1 MAEMSYKIDYEKW
14 ANDVLDGFQ
23 YRGKSIRQWADLIA
37 SDVYIDRIEVMAY
50 ITQKMAKISR
60 EILYA
65 EPFPADYVEKSTAL
79 DTYQELLDYLKGA
92 DEDEEERTNNNS
104 NSKTPGETARD
115 Y

>member
-1 MAEMSYKIDYEKW
+1 MAKYMSFNINAEKW
-14 ANDVLDGFQ
+14 ANEILDGYQ

-65 EPFPADYVEKSTAL
+65 EPFPADYVEKSITL
-79 DTYQELLDYLKGA
+79 DVYQELLDYLEGA
-92 DEDEEERTNNNS
+92 DEDEES
-104 NSKTPGETARD
+104 LKKV
-115 Y
+115 